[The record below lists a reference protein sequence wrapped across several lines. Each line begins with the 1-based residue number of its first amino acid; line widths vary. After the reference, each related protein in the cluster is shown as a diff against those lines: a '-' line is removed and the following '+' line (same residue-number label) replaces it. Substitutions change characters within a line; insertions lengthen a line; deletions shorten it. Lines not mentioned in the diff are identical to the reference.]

1 MRTRQPPRRRHRLL
15 VIGMDTPRVGP
26 HQQRQGVHIGRD
38 QLRQLPVLQ
47 NERRQR
53 VHRRQRLQHIHIG
66 RGSRLGLL
74 HHGQA
79 ELLEEDHAE
88 LLGGADGEG
97 AAGRLVDSGLQHR
110 RTRCEL
116 HRQLLQQ
123 PYIEADAGRLHPRQ
137 HPRQRHLHL
146 VVKLAKPV
154 GIQPLLQH
162 IGASERHIG
171 ILCRVGR
178 RLGDRDLIK
187 PALFGTHTGHLLVGD
202 GLVAQQVVGQ
212 AVEVVAAPVR
222 IEQVGRQHRVAADG
236 SNLNPLPRQNRHL
249 ILGVLP
255 HLHNRRVGQHG
266 TEQRHH
272 LVAVELPRRQQVLM
286 GNRNVD
292 ALVGAPGERDA
303 HNLRIERLDRG
314 RLQVKRDPSRSL
326 DLREAVHQLLPV
338 VDGAVGLVCS
348 RRLHHRNSL
357 LRKELPHHARQ
368 PAKLQLPREGIH
380 RRIVGRAHHDVFQ
393 CHRQR
398 HLREDGRQLFAQP
411 RLVGKGP
418 QVLFPL
424 HARHLV
430 DVRQQ
435 RLHIAK
441 LLDELARRQLT
452 NAGHARDVVRCV
464 AREAE
469 HICDAVRHDRK
480 PLENGSDI
488 DPLRPHRIEQRRPLI
503 HKLRQVLVARQH
515 HHIKPLAELR
525 LDQRPDDII
534 GLVTRHLQHRD
545 PHRLHE
551 LPKVGHLR
559 DEVGRHLAPVRLVGR
574 IHLVAEGA
582 ARRVKGH
589 RKVGRPNLTKKAQH
603 HVREGEEP
611 VRRHPLRGPQ
621 LTHAVEGTEDVVGA
635 IEQVE
640 SLVVAH
646 RSLTVRSGRRSAT
659 AISLPQV
666 RPNLRRRTT
675 LLEQRRPILR
685 ESR

>member
-1 MRTRQPPRRRHRLL
+1 MH
-15 VIGMDTPRVGP
+15 TPRVGP
-26 HQQRQGVHIGRD
+26 HQQRQRVDIGRD
-38 QLRQLPVLQ
+38 QLGQLSVLQ
-47 NERRQR
+47 HQRRQR
-53 VHRRQRLQHIHIG
+53 VHRSKRLQHIHIG
-66 RGSRLGLL
+66 RGARLRLL
-74 HHGQA
+74 HHGQP
-79 ELLEEDHAE
+79 ELLEEDNAE
-88 LLGGADGEG
+88 LLGRADGEG

-110 RTRCEL
+110 RTRREL

-123 PYIEADAGRLHPRQ
+123 PHIEADAGRLHPRQ

-154 GIQPLLQH
+154 RLQPRLQH
-162 IGASERHIG
+162 IGTSERHIG
-171 ILCRVGR
+171 ILCSIRR

-187 PALFGTHTGHLLVGD
+187 PSLLRTNTRHLLVGD

-236 SNLNPLPRQNRHL
+236 GDLNPLPRQNRHL
-249 ILGVLP
+249 ILGVLA
-255 HLHNRRVGQHG
+255 HLHNRCVGQHG
-266 TEQRHH
+266 PEQRHH
-272 LVAVELPRRQQVLM
+272 LIAVELPRRQQILM
-286 GNRNVD
+286 GNRDVD
-292 ALVGAPGERDA
+292 PLVRSPGERDA
-303 HNLRIERLDRG
+303 HNLGIKRLDGG
-314 RLQVKRDPSRSL
+314 RLQIKRHPTSRL
-326 DLREAVHQLLPV
+326 DLRQTGYQLLSV
-338 VDGAVGLVCS
+338 VDGTVGLVCS
-348 RRLHHRNSL
+348 RRLRHRHRL
-357 LRKELPHHARQ
+357 LRKELPHHPRQ
-368 PAKLQLPREGIH
+368 PAQLQLPREGIH
-380 RRIVGRAHHDVFQ
+380 RPIVGRAHLDVLQ
-393 CHRQR
+393 RHRQR
-398 HLREDGRQLFAQP
+398 HLGEDGRELAAEP

-418 QVLFPL
+418 QVLLPL
-424 HARHLV
+424 DARHLV

-435 RLHIAK
+435 RLHVAK

-452 NAGHARDVVRCV
+452 NAGHARDVVRGV
-464 AREAE
+464 AGQPE
-469 HICDAVRHDRK
+469 HIGNAVRHHRK

-488 DPLRPHRIEQRRPLI
+488 DPLRPHRVEQRRPLI
-503 HKLRQVLVARQH
+503 HQLRQVLVARQH
-515 HHIKPLAELR
+515 HHIKALAELR
-525 LDQRPDDII
+525 LDQRPDHII
-534 GLVTRHLQHRD
+534 GLISWHLQHRD

-551 LPKVGHLR
+551 LPEVGHLR
-559 DEVGRHLAPVRLVGR
+559 HEVGRHLAPVRLVGR

-582 ARRVKGH
+582 ARRVEGH
-589 RKVGRPNLTKKAQH
+589 RKVGRPHLTKEAQH
-603 HVREGEEP
+603 HVREGEES